1 VGVFYFPAITARHP
15 GENRK
20 SNRYT
25 NKVFF
30 FGTKLKLFFE
40 TFLKSIR
47 IIIKKFMIK
56 ELIEKLQ
63 SKKDYHERMSV
74 IYMWVKQ
81 EHITK
86 SQFIQLVDEVKKMN
100 DN

>member
-1 VGVFYFPAITARHP
+1 
-15 GENRK
+15 
-20 SNRYT
+20 
-25 NKVFF
+25 
-30 FGTKLKLFFE
+30 
-40 TFLKSIR
+40 
-47 IIIKKFMIK
+47 MIK

-63 SKKDYHERMSV
+63 NKKDYHERMSV